1 MKRTIDNLMGER
13 RLTASITGSGRK
25 ILFIF
30 FLFILL
36 FLLAA
41 ISVAVGPLSITVTE
55 VYSIILQGLFQN
67 PETKHGMV
75 VWEIRI
81 LRMLMG
87 IVAGI
92 ALGLAGTIIQ
102 GVLKNP
108 LASPF
113 TLGIAAG
120 AGFGAVIAVILGV
133 RSIPITGGYIIMG
146 SSFLLA
152 FIIALFILYLANRI
166 EATPFGIV
174 VIVLVGIAIMWLFA
188 PLNTVVLYLSEVETV
203 KEAMFWSVGSLGRTS
218 VDKLKFVIAPILL
231 ACFVFLFSLLIIRK
245 LSDFDAVS
253 IGVKPENSPNA
264 EVKHTRILL
273 MAIASIFVA
282 TTVSFTGAIAFI
294 GLVAPHIAYKTVGKD
309 NRFLLPT
316 SALLGALILVGADTL
331 ARTIMAPVI
340 IPVGVV
346 TSLIG
351 VPLFIYLLINK
362 NNTRY
367 FEKLEWMII

>member
-1 MKRTIDNLMGER
+1 MKRTIDNLMEER

-81 LRMLMG
+81 PRMLMG

-113 TLGIAAG
+113 TLGIASG

-133 RSIPITGGYIIMG
+133 RSIPITGGYIIIG

-188 PLNTVVLYLSEVETV
+188 PLNTVVLYFSEVETV

-245 LSDFDAVS
+245 LSVFDAVS

-340 IPVGVV
+340 IPVGVI

-351 VPLFIYLLINK
+351 VPLFIYLLIKIILDISK
-362 NNTRY
+362 N
-367 FEKLEWMII
+367 WSG